1 MTWITDAEKA
11 KGAYELLIKFNDGKN
26 TIVDLKNTI
35 ENDHRP
41 IIRTLLDV
49 NTFNS
54 FTVAND
60 TVCWENGVDFAPEYL
75 YEIGNS
81 GCPSKT

>member
-1 MTWITDAEKA
+1 MMWIIDAEKA
-11 KGAYELLIKFNDGKN
+11 KGTYEILIKFNNGKK

-41 IIRTLLDV
+41 IIRDLLDV

-75 YEIGNS
+75 YEIE
-81 GCPSKT
+81 K

>member
-1 MTWITDAEKA
+1 MMRIIDAKKA
-11 KGAYELLIKFNDGKN
+11 EGTYEIWVRFNDGKN
-26 TIVDLKNTI
+26 TVVDLKDTI

-41 IIRTLLDV
+41 IIRELLDV

-60 TVCWENGVDFAPEYL
+60 TVCWKNGVDFAPEYL
-75 YEIGNS
+75 YEIGKF
-81 GCPSKT
+81 GQ

>member
-1 MTWITDAEKA
+1 MMWITNAEKA
-11 KGAYELLIKFNDGKN
+11 NGTYEILIKFNDGKN
-26 TIVDLKNTI
+26 IIVDLKNTI

-41 IIRTLLDV
+41 IIRDLLDV

-75 YEIGNS
+75 YEIE
-81 GCPSKT
+81 K

>member
-1 MTWITDAEKA
+1 MWIIDAEKA
-11 KGAYELLIKFNDGKN
+11 SGTYEILIKFNNGRN
-26 TIVDLKNTI
+26 TIVDLKKTI

-41 IIRTLLDV
+41 IIRDLLDV

-60 TVCWENGVDFAPEYL
+60 TVCWKNRVDFAPEFL
-75 YEIGNS
+75 YEIG
-81 GCPSKT
+81 K

>member
-1 MTWITDAEKA
+1 MIWVIDAKKA
-11 KGAYELLIKFNDGKN
+11 KGTYELLIWFNDGKS

-41 IIRTLLDV
+41 IIRDLLEV

-75 YEIGNS
+75 YEIGNLS
-81 GCPSKT
+81 

>member
-1 MTWITDAEKA
+1 MIWVIDAKKTE
-11 KGAYELLIKFNDGKN
+11 GTYELLIWFNDGKSA
-26 TIVDLKNTI
+26 IVDLKNTI

-41 IIRTLLDV
+41 IIKDLLDV

-60 TVCWENGVDFAPEYL
+60 TVCWKNGVDFAPEYL
-75 YEIGNS
+75 YEIGKLS
-81 GCPSKT
+81 

>member
-1 MTWITDAEKA
+1 MKWIIDAEKA
-11 KGAYELLIKFNDGKN
+11 NGTYEILVKFNDGKN

-41 IIRTLLDV
+41 IIRDLLDE
-49 NTFNS
+49 NAFNS

-60 TVCWENGVDFAPEYL
+60 TICWENGVDFAPEYL
-75 YEIGNS
+75 FEIGR
-81 GCPSKT
+81 

>member
-1 MTWITDAEKA
+1 MMWITDAEKT
-11 KGAYELLIKFNDGKN
+11 KGTYEILITFNDGKS

-35 ENDHRP
+35 ENDHRS
-41 IIRTLLDV
+41 IIRDLLDV

-54 FTVAND
+54 FSVAND

-75 YEIGNS
+75 HEIGKFS
-81 GCPSKT
+81 